1 MARTAKITNANVA
14 PSKNAAGLV
23 GNTPVRAQD
32 FNDLAGDYI
41 SASDANAQ
49 TIASNL
55 TVNGTLSYNA
65 LSTSP
70 VIAAGI
76 DLAPNGI
83 ATTGLGLNPTWIL
96 NFGGATLAAG
106 DQTND
111 TAMLDV
117 LTPVNTL
124 LRLALALKGV
134 ASQGSA
140 VTAAQAG
147 QIFGATSTAGAV
159 INMTGVTDTTTNF
172 IPATLK
178 VNTITGTT
186 AADLTL
192 DDSATDLAS
201 DNDQSLILFNDYVI
215 EANHAVIIAMNTN
228 NEHKASACEFVV
240 SGAGTDVM
248 DRQPVTTDNHQD
260 IILTASGV
268 DTTILA
274 GSYIYLRAGAATDEL
289 TIKGCIRT
297 SGGTIAVTYA
307 N

>member
-1 MARTAKITNANVA
+1 MARTAKITNANVP
-14 PSKNAAGLV
+14 PSRNKGGLV

-32 FNDLAGDYI
+32 FNDLAGDYV
-41 SASDANAQ
+41 SLSDANAQ
-49 TIASNL
+49 VIAGDV
-55 TVNGTLSYNA
+55 TVNGTLTYNA

-70 VIAAGI
+70 VTAAGVA
-76 DLAPNGI
+76 LAPNGI
-83 ATTGLGLNPTWIL
+83 ATTGLGLNPTWNL

-124 LRLALALKGV
+124 LRMALALKGV
-134 ASQGSA
+134 ASSGQA
-140 VTAAQAG
+140 VTSAQAH
-147 QIFGATSTAGAV
+147 QIFGGTGVAGAL
-159 INMTGVTDTTTNF
+159 IPMTGVTAVTTNW
-172 IPATLK
+172 IPATQT
-178 VNTITGTT
+178 VNTISGTT
-186 AADLTL
+186 AANLTL
-192 DDSATDLAS
+192 NDSATDLAS
-201 DNDQSLILFNDYVI
+201 DNDQSMILFNDYVI
-215 EANHAVIIAMNTN
+215 ESGHVVTIGTHTN

-248 DRQPVTTDNHQD
+248 DRQSATSDGHQN
-260 IILTASGV
+260 IILTASGA

-274 GSYIYLRAGAATDEL
+274 GSYIYLRAGADADEL

-307 N
+307 A